1 MKFNTLLLHGCKD
14 TTDKAGAT
22 LPPIYQNSAF
32 AHESSEVLERVFDN
46 KAPGFAYTR
55 IGNPTVE
62 AFERR
67 MAFIE
72 GGVGAVACASGM
84 AAISMALLAI
94 LQKGDEIISGSA
106 LFGGTLGLFDDFEH
120 FGIHA
125 SFVEDMTAE
134 SIEARMNENTKAVF
148 AELIGNPG
156 LSVVSIRELASVTK
170 RRGIPLIIDS
180 TTATP
185 ALIRPLEHGADVVVH
200 SSSKYINGNGSAIG
214 GVIIDGGKFEWD
226 FDKFHA
232 LKKYRKMG
240 KFALTARLR
249 QDIWRNFGPCMS
261 PQNAYLSCLGLETLG
276 LRMERL
282 CRNALALAKSIELN
296 PNIAGVNYPGIDGSP
311 YKSNIDAQMKD
322 GQGGSLLTLRAGS
335 RERAFKLIDS
345 LKYAHV
351 ATNIGDVRT
360 LVIHPA
366 STIYAHSTEEQK
378 RAACVYDDLIRVSV
392 GLEDADDLIADFEQA
407 AGGY

>member
-14 TTDKAGAT
+14 TSDRTGAT
-22 LPPIYQNSAF
+22 LPPIYQNTAF
-32 AHESSEVLERVFDN
+32 AHESSAILERVFDN
-46 KAPGFAYTR
+46 RAPGFAYTR

-72 GGVGAVACASGM
+72 GGMGAVACASGM
-84 AAISMALLAI
+84 AAISMALLCI
-94 LQKGDEIISGSA
+94 LRKGDEIISGSA

-134 SIEARMNENTKAVF
+134 SVEARMNENTKAVF

-156 LSVVSIRELASVTK
+156 LNTVNVRELADVTK

-185 ALIRPLEHGADVVVH
+185 ALIRPLEHGADIVVH

-214 GVIIDGGKFEWD
+214 GVIVDGGKFGWD
-226 FDKFHA
+226 FEKFQA
-232 LKKYRKMG
+232 LKEYRKAG
-240 KFALTARLR
+240 KFAFTARLR

-261 PQNAYLSCLGLETLG
+261 PQNAYLSSLGLETLG

-282 CRNALALAKSIELN
+282 CSSTLALAKSLERN
-296 PNIAGVNYPGIDGSP
+296 PNIASVNYPGLDSSP
-311 YKSNIDAQMKD
+311 YKSSIDSQMKD

-335 RERAFKLIDS
+335 KERAFRLIDR

-378 RAACVYDDLIRVSV
+378 RAASVFDDLIRVSV
-392 GLEDADDLIADFEQA
+392 GLEDPEDLIEDFAQA
-407 AGGY
+407 AAE